1 MATAPTAPTPSNTKL
16 DRLERV
22 TDLVLVL
29 LETQQPLTLDAIA
42 HQVPGY
48 PAEHAA
54 RRQAF
59 ERDKR
64 LLRDEGIP
72 VLTERLPGIEQFG
85 YRIDR
90 DQFYLPDLA
99 LEPDEQ
105 VALHLAVAG
114 VHLGDPSGR
123 DALLKLGAAGLG
135 DVRPI
140 ASIVPTPA
148 LIDLFEAVRT
158 KATAAFSYR
167 TGRDRRV
174 APLGL
179 WFRFGHWYLVAWDLD
194 SSAVRTFRVDRI
206 DGDVTRG
213 EAGSAEGVVPEGE
226 GAVDI
231 EAALP
236 DEPWDTEAAN
246 PVEMRI
252 LVDALEARRVADQ
265 VGEDKIVARHEDGSV
280 ELVLGVSSF
289 SSIRSW
295 VLGLADHATVLE
307 PEAFRDELVAWLTAL
322 TETPAEAET
331 DDEAA
336 TTNSGS
342 GRAEKVEKVEK
353 VEAAASDAG
362 RTGAAGSPRSAPGAE
377 TSRRLRRLLAVIGWL
392 AQVGEAPIA
401 EVSKRFGMSEQ
412 ELVAELEL
420 AACCGTPPYTPD
432 TLMEIEV
439 SETSVRAFL
448 PAEFARPRPL
458 TPAEGFAVAASARL
472 LLAVPGSDDDALR
485 RALAKLDAALG
496 VRAAV
501 GLDVDA
507 PGLLGAVREA
517 TESGGPVEIEYLSG
531 SRDELTTRVVDPVQ
545 VTTIDGHWYLDGF
558 CHRAGDMRRFRVD
571 RIGAAALVDGRPAAE
586 VAAPSPVADGD
597 GGTGSAGFEP
607 FVPGPD
613 ARKVRLSVDPSTRV
627 SVIELVPVPESVPVR
642 TVTRDADGRITDVV
656 LDVAGMAWFERLLLQ
671 LGPAA
676 RVVRP
681 PELTGLAA
689 EAARRVLARYQ

>member
-1 MATAPTAPTPSNTKL
+1 MEAPPKL

-29 LETQQPLTLDAIA
+29 LEARQPLTLDAIA

-72 VLTERLPGIEQFG
+72 VLTQRMPGHEQYG

-90 DQFYLPDLA
+90 DAFYLPDLD

-135 DVRPI
+135 DVRPV
-140 ASIVPTPA
+140 ASMVPPAA
-148 LIDLFEAVRT
+148 LIELFEAVRT
-158 KATAAFSYR
+158 RATAGFTYR
-167 TGRDRRV
+167 NETRRV
-174 APLGL
+174 APVGL

-194 SSAVRTFRVDRI
+194 RSAVRTFRVDRI
-206 DGDVTRG
+206 EGQVSRG
-213 EAGSAEGVVPEGE
+213 EAGGAEVPQD
-226 GAVDI
+226 VDV

-236 DEPWDTEAAN
+236 EEPWEVEGEDR
-246 PVEMRI
+246 VEMRI
-252 LVDALEARRVADQ
+252 RVDALEARRVADE
-265 VGEDKIVARHEDGSV
+265 VGQDKVVARHDDGSV

-289 SSIRSW
+289 ASIRSW
-295 VLGLADHATVLE
+295 VLGLLDHATIMG
-307 PEAFRDELVAWLTAL
+307 PPAFREELVAWLGAL
-322 TETPAEAET
+322 TAPSPPPPAEVRAPVPGAE
-331 DDEAA
+331 EPP
-336 TTNSGS
+336 
-342 GRAEKVEKVEK
+342 AE
-353 VEAAASDAG
+353 
-362 RTGAAGSPRSAPGAE
+362 PRSPPGRE
-377 TSRRLRRLLAVIGWL
+377 TSRRLRRLLALVGWL
-392 AQVGEAPIA
+392 AQVGEAPITEA
-401 EVSKRFGMSEQ
+401 ARRFGMSEK

-439 SETSVRAFL
+439 SEHSVRAFL
-448 PAEFARPRPL
+448 PAEFARPRRL

-472 LLAVPGSDDDALR
+472 LLAVPGSEDDALR

-496 VRAAV
+496 SREAV

-507 PGLLGAVREA
+507 PTHLAEVREA
-517 TESGGPVEIEYLSG
+517 AEAGRALEIDYLSG
-531 SRDELTTRVVDPVQ
+531 SRDELTTRTVEPAQ
-545 VTTIDGHWYLDGF
+545 VATIDGHWYLDAY

-571 RIGAAALVDGRPAAE
+571 RIGAVRTLEHMAVPVTAPARPLE
-586 VAAPSPVADGD
+586 
-597 GGTGSAGFEP
+597 EM
-607 FVPGPD
+607 FVPGPG
-613 ARKVRLSVDPSTRV
+613 AVEVHLQLGPAAQW
-627 SVIELVPVPESVPVR
+627 VPESVPVR
-642 TVTRDADGRITDVV
+642 AARHGADGSVTDVL
-656 LDVAGMAWFERLLLQ
+656 LDVSGTAWFERLLLQ

-676 RVVRP
+676 RVLSP
-681 PELTGLAA
+681 PELAGLAA
-689 EAARRVLARYQ
+689 DAARRVLARYEPGAV

>member
-1 MATAPTAPTPSNTKL
+1 MQAPAKL

-29 LETQQPLTLDAIA
+29 LDTRRPLTLDAIA

-48 PAEHAA
+48 PPEHSA

-72 VLTERLPGIEQFG
+72 VLTERLPGHEQYG

-90 DQFYLPDLA
+90 ESFYLPDLD

-140 ASIVPTPA
+140 ASMVPPAA
-148 LIDLFEAVRT
+148 LIELFEAVRT
-158 KATAAFSYR
+158 RATAGFSYR
-167 TGRDRRV
+167 GEPRRV
-174 APLGL
+174 APVGL

-194 SSAVRTFRVDRI
+194 RAAVRTFRVDRI
-206 DGDVTRG
+206 EGEVARG
-213 EAGSAEGVVPEGE
+213 ESDRAEVPLD
-226 GAVDI
+226 VDV

-236 DEPWDTEAAN
+236 DEPWEAGGEDRI
-246 PVEMRI
+246 EMRI
-252 LVDALEARRVADQ
+252 RVDALEARRVADE
-265 VGEDKIVARHEDGSV
+265 VGQDKVVQRHDDGSL
-280 ELVLGVSSF
+280 ELALRVSSF
-289 SSIRSW
+289 ASIRSW
-295 VLGLADHATVLE
+295 VLALLDHATVTG
-307 PEAFRDELVAWLTAL
+307 PAAFRDELAAWLGELIAPTAVPVPSDP
-322 TETPAEAET
+322 PAAPVGE
-331 DDEAA
+331 
-336 TTNSGS
+336 
-342 GRAEKVEKVEK
+342 
-353 VEAAASDAG
+353 DAG
-362 RTGAAGSPRSAPGAE
+362 DAAVTRGVPGAD
-377 TSRRLRRLLAVIGWL
+377 TSRRLRRLLAVVGWL

-401 EVSKRFGMSEQ
+401 DVARRFGMSEK

-420 AACCGTPPYTPD
+420 AACCGIPPYTPD

-439 SETSVRAFL
+439 SEHSVRAFL
-448 PAEFARPRPL
+448 PPEFGRPRRL

-472 LLAVPGSDDDALR
+472 LLAVPGSEDDALR

-496 VRAAV
+496 SREAV

-507 PGLLGAVREA
+507 PEHLGAVRQA
-517 TESGGPVEIEYLSG
+517 VDRGGAIEIDYHSG
-531 SRDELTTRVVDPVQ
+531 SRDELTTRTVDPVQ
-545 VTTIDGHWYLDGF
+545 AVTIDGHWYLDAY

-571 RIGAAALVDGRPAAE
+571 RIGAVRVLDRPAAPG
-586 VAAPSPVADGD
+586 AARTRPM
-597 GGTGSAGFEP
+597 EEM
-607 FVPGPD
+607 FVPGPGALEVHLQLGRD
-613 ARKVRLSVDPSTRV
+613 AQW
-627 SVIELVPVPESVPVR
+627 VPESVPVR
-642 TVTRDADGRITDVV
+642 AVARDGDGLVTDVV
-656 LDVAGMAWFERLLLQ
+656 LDVSGMAWFERLLLQ

-676 RVVRP
+676 RVVSP

-689 EAARRVLARYQ
+689 DAARRVLARYERTAE

>member
-1 MATAPTAPTPSNTKL
+1 MASASVTPRPAPASTKL

-42 HQVPGY
+42 HHVPGY

-72 VLTERLPGIEQFG
+72 VLTERLPGNEQYG

-123 DALLKLGAAGLG
+123 DALLKLGASGLG

-140 ASIVPTPA
+140 AWMVPTPA

-194 SSAVRTFRVDRI
+194 SNAVRTFRVDRI
-206 DGDVTRG
+206 EGAVTRG

-236 DEPWDTEAAN
+236 DEPWDTEAAD

-252 LVDALEARRVADQ
+252 LVDTLEARRVADQ
-265 VGEDKIVARHEDGSV
+265 VGEDKVVARHGDGSV

-289 SSIRSW
+289 ASIRSW
-295 VLGLADHATVLE
+295 VLGLADHATVLG
-307 PEAFRDELVAWLTAL
+307 PEAFRDELVDWLTAL
-322 TETPAEAET
+322 TETETETGAET
-331 DDEAA
+331 AA
-336 TTNSGS
+336 EQGTDGGP
-342 GRAEKVEKVEK
+342 GRAEKVK
-353 VEAAASDAG
+353 AAPSDEG
-362 RTGAAGSPRSAPGAE
+362 RTSAAGSQRSAPGAE
-377 TSRRLRRLLAVIGWL
+377 TSRRLQRLLAVIGWL

-401 EVSKRFGMSEQ
+401 DVSKRFGMSEQ

-448 PAEFARPRPL
+448 PAEFGRPRPL

-507 PGLLGAVREA
+507 PGLLGAVRGA
-517 TESGGPVEIEYLSG
+517 TEEGRPVEIEYLSA

-571 RIGAAALVDGRPAAE
+571 RINAVREAPDGAGGG
-586 VAAPSPVADGD
+586 S
-597 GGTGSAGFEP
+597 GTGAQRTRPLEEM
-607 FVPGPD
+607 FVPGPG
-613 ARKVRLSVDPSTRV
+613 AVEVHVRLGPSAQW
-627 SVIELVPVPESVPVR
+627 VPESVPVR
-642 TVTRDADGRITDVV
+642 TVTRDGDGRITDVV
-656 LDVAGMAWFERLLLQ
+656 LDVSGMAWFERLLLQ

-681 PELTGLAA
+681 AELTGLAA

>member
-1 MATAPTAPTPSNTKL
+1 MATAPPVPTRSSTKL

-72 VLTERLPGIEQFG
+72 VLTERLPGNEQYG

-194 SSAVRTFRVDRI
+194 STAVRTFRVDRI

-213 EAGSAEGVVPEGE
+213 EPGSAEGVVPEGE

-236 DEPWDTEAAN
+236 DEPWDTEAVN

-265 VGEDKIVARHEDGSV
+265 VGEDKVVARHDDGSI

-289 SSIRSW
+289 ISIRSW

-307 PEAFRDELVAWLTAL
+307 PDAFRDELVAWLTAL
-322 TETPAEAET
+322 TETPTAAET
-331 DDEAA
+331 DEEKE
-336 TTNSGS
+336 T
-342 GRAEKVEKVEK
+342 RAEPM
-353 VEAAASDAG
+353 EAAASDEG

-377 TSRRLRRLLAVIGWL
+377 TSRRLQRLLAVIGWL

-448 PAEFARPRPL
+448 PREYGRPRPL

-501 GLDVDA
+501 GLDVDT
-507 PGLLGAVREA
+507 PEFLSAVRGA
-517 TESGGPVEIEYLSG
+517 TEAGRPIEIEYLSG
-531 SRDELTTRVVDPVQ
+531 SRDELTTRVVDPAQ
-545 VTTIDGHWYLDGF
+545 VITIDGHWYLDGW

-571 RIGAAALVDGRPAAE
+571 RINAVRD
-586 VAAPSPVADGD
+586 APDADGD
-597 GGTGSAGFEP
+597 GDGDRAATGAGARRARPLEEM
-607 FVPGPD
+607 FVPGPG
-613 ARKVRLSVDPSTRV
+613 AVEVHVRLGPSAQW
-627 SVIELVPVPESVPVR
+627 VPESIPVR
-642 TVTRDADGRITDVV
+642 TVTHDGDGRLTDVV

-681 PELTGLAA
+681 AELTGLAA
-689 EAARRVLARYQ
+689 DAARRVLARYQEQSDR

>member
-1 MATAPTAPTPSNTKL
+1 MATATPAPTKL

-72 VLTERLPGIEQFG
+72 VLTERLPGNEQYG

-135 DVRPI
+135 DVRPV

-158 KATAAFSYR
+158 KASAAFAYR

-194 SSAVRTFRVDRI
+194 STAVRTFRVDRI
-206 DGDVTRG
+206 EGDVTRG

-226 GAVDI
+226 GAVDV

-236 DEPWDTEAAN
+236 DEPWDTEAPD

-265 VGEDKIVARHEDGSV
+265 VGEDKVVTRHDDGSI

-289 SSIRSW
+289 ASIRSW

-307 PEAFRDELVAWLTAL
+307 PPEFRDELVEWLTAL
-322 TETPAEAET
+322 TETEAPTGTPT
-331 DDEAA
+331 DGEEGA
-336 TTNSGS
+336 
-342 GRAEKVEKVEK
+342 AEKVVAAAPDEGRT
-353 VEAAASDAG
+353 EAA
-362 RTGAAGSPRSAPGAE
+362 GAARSAPGAE

-448 PAEFARPRPL
+448 PAEYARPRPL

-496 VRAAV
+496 VRSTV

-507 PGLLGAVREA
+507 PSFLGDVRAA
-517 TESGGPVEIEYLSG
+517 TEEGRSVEIDYLSG

-545 VTTIDGHWYLDGF
+545 VITIDGHWYLDGW

-571 RIGAAALVDGRPAAE
+571 RINAVRDAVGGGSSSSSGAERARPLE
-586 VAAPSPVADGD
+586 
-597 GGTGSAGFEP
+597 EM
-607 FVPGPD
+607 FVPGPG
-613 ARKVRLSVDPSTRV
+613 AVEVHVRLGPSAQW
-627 SVIELVPVPESVPVR
+627 VPESVPVR
-642 TVTRDADGRITDVV
+642 SVTRDGDGRLTDVV

-681 PELTGLAA
+681 AELTGLAA
-689 EAARRVLARYQ
+689 DAARRVLARYR

>member
-1 MATAPTAPTPSNTKL
+1 MAPAPPAPTPAPTSSGTKL

-42 HQVPGY
+42 HHVPGY

-72 VLTERLPGIEQFG
+72 VLTERLPGNEQYG

-123 DALLKLGAAGLG
+123 DALLKLGATGLG

-140 ASIVPTPA
+140 ASMVPTPA
-148 LIDLFEAVRT
+148 LIELFEAVRT
-158 KATAAFSYR
+158 KATAAFAYR

-174 APLGL
+174 VPLGL

-194 SSAVRTFRVDRI
+194 SSAVRTFRVDRV
-206 DGDVTRG
+206 DGEVTRG
-213 EAGSAEGVVPEGE
+213 EAGSAEGAGVPEGI
-226 GAVDI
+226 DI
-231 EAALP
+231 EPALP
-236 DEPWDTEAAN
+236 EEPWDAEGADLI
-246 PVEMRI
+246 EMRI
-252 LVDALEARRVADQ
+252 RVDALEARRVADE
-265 VGEDKIVARHEDGSV
+265 VGADKVARHLDDGSV
-280 ELVLGVSSF
+280 ELALRVPSF
-289 SSIRSW
+289 PSIRSW

-307 PEAFRDELVAWLTAL
+307 PQAFRDELVDWLSAL
-322 TETPAEAET
+322 TEKHET
-331 DDEAA
+331 EDEPDDGA
-336 TTNSGS
+336 G
-342 GRAEKVEKVEK
+342 KM
-353 VEAAASDAG
+353 EAAASDEG
-362 RTGAAGSPRSAPGAE
+362 RTGAAGPPRSAPGAE

-401 EVSKRFGMSEQ
+401 DVSKRFGMSEQ

-448 PAEFARPRPL
+448 PQEFARPRPL

-472 LLAVPGSDDDALR
+472 LLAVPGSEDDALR

-496 VRAAV
+496 VRASV

-507 PGLLGAVREA
+507 PAFLGAVREA
-517 TESGGPVEIEYLSG
+517 TEAGRSVEIEYLSG

-545 VTTIDGHWYLDGF
+545 VMTIDGHWYLDGW
-558 CHRAGDMRRFRVD
+558 CHRAGDMRR
-571 RIGAAALVDGRPAAE
+571 
-586 VAAPSPVADGD
+586 
-597 GGTGSAGFEP
+597 
-607 FVPGPD
+607 
-613 ARKVRLSVDPSTRV
+613 
-627 SVIELVPVPESVPVR
+627 
-642 TVTRDADGRITDVV
+642 
-656 LDVAGMAWFERLLLQ
+656 
-671 LGPAA
+671 
-676 RVVRP
+676 
-681 PELTGLAA
+681 
-689 EAARRVLARYQ
+689 